1 MTAFDEIV
9 RIGNGEIEAEVA
21 AGIGARL
28 HRLRVRGH
36 DVLRTPPDLETY
48 RRDPWYWGGFVMAPW
63 CNRIPTGP
71 HEVLGR
77 VVDLPSNFRDGTA
90 IHGQVSQVP
99 WDVVD
104 GEGPGAATLRVEG
117 GGGGWPW
124 RYRVE
129 EQVTVD
135 GSRLEVRL
143 SVTNADDGPMPAGTG
158 LHPWF
163 LRPVQVAIRAAAV
176 HPSNLGRTGVP
187 EPVAGRLDR
196 NRLVELD
203 DDLDGTWTEL
213 STPPVELGWPTA
225 RMRATMETSANVA
238 FIVAASPSQIDAVAV
253 EPETHAP
260 EGLRR
265 LIDGERGGLV
275 ALEPGAT
282 LSMWF
287 ALVFEPAGD

>member
-1 MTAFDEIV
+1 MTAFDEVV
-9 RIGNGEIEAEVA
+9 RIGDGGIEVEIA

-28 HRLRVRGH
+28 HRLRVRGR
-36 DVLRTPPDLETY
+36 DLLRTPPGLETY
-48 RRDPWYWGGFVMAPW
+48 RDDPWYWGGFVMAPW

-71 HEVLGR
+71 NEVLGR

-90 IHGQVSQVP
+90 IHGQVSQAP
-99 WDVVD
+99 WDVAD
-104 GEGPGAATLRVEG
+104 SRPDTATFRAEG

-129 EQVTVD
+129 ERVTVE

-143 SVTNADDGPMPAGTG
+143 AVTNDDDVPMPAGTG

-163 LRPVQVAIRAAAV
+163 VRPVQVAIRAAAV
-176 HPSNLGRTGVP
+176 HPSNLGRTGRP

-203 DDLDGTWTEL
+203 DDLDGTWTQL
-213 STPPVELGWPTA
+213 STPPVELAWPTLGVRA
-225 RMRATMETSANVA
+225 RMETSPEVD
-238 FIVAASPSQIDAVAV
+238 FIVAASPGEIDAVAV

-265 LIDGERGGLV
+265 LIDGEPGGLT
-275 ALEPGAT
+275 ALDPGGT
-282 LSMWF
+282 LSMSF
-287 ALVFEPAGD
+287 ALVFDPAAT

>member
-1 MTAFDEIV
+1 MTAFDELV
-9 RIGNGEIEAEVA
+9 RIGDGEIEAEVA

-36 DVLRTPPDLETY
+36 DLLRTPPDLETY
-48 RRDPWYWGGFVMAPW
+48 RSDPWYWGGFVMAPW

-71 HEVLGR
+71 LEVLGR
-77 VVDLPSNFRDGTA
+77 VVDLPSNFPDGTA

-99 WDVVD
+99 WDVVQAD
-104 GEGPGAATLRVEG
+104 RGSATFRVDG
-117 GGGGWPW
+117 GGEGWPW

-129 EQVTVD
+129 ERVAVE
-135 GSRLEVRL
+135 GSRLEVHL
-143 SVTNADDGPMPAGTG
+143 AVTNTDDGPMPAGTG

-176 HPSNLGRTGVP
+176 HPSNLGRTGDP
-187 EPVAGRLDR
+187 EPVSGRLDR

-203 DDLDGTWTEL
+203 DDLDGTWTQL
-213 STPPVELGWPTA
+213 TDPPVELAWPALGVRA
-225 RMRATMETSANVA
+225 RMDTSADVA
-238 FIVAASPSQIDAVAV
+238 FIVAASPGEVIAVAV

-265 LIDGERGGLV
+265 LVDGEPGGLI
-275 ALEPGAT
+275 ALEPGDT
-282 LSMWF
+282 LAMWF
-287 ALVFEPAGD
+287 ALVFEPAAD